1 MDVRVDGAREDL
13 QSRRV
18 HRLARRHV
26 ELGADRHDAP
36 VVDGDLRLAAADVEV
51 DVGHGTILPRVSR
64 VQERLDALYALGD
77 KIGYSAQEDEAHRLA
92 RGWLEE
98 AGLTLEVDDAGN
110 LVGRSGVD
118 DDVWTGSHL
127 DSVPGGGKFDG
138 MLGVVAGI
146 EAVERAARGSV
157 VVFRDEERGCA
168 GSRARVASGRLPRRY
183 VELHIEQGP
192 VLLERGDP
200 LAVVTAIAGIARGEL
215 ATHGRAG
222 HAGTVPMR
230 GRADALV
237 GAAELILR
245 IRDTAA
251 RIDGAVATV
260 GRIEVEP
267 GALNVI
273 PDHVRV
279 SVDARAPDAARFEE
293 LIAALGLEPSYRVEP
308 VATAASV
315 REALGTAM
323 AARGLPLVEL
333 ASGAGHDA
341 GILAAAGVESGMLF
355 VRSLNGGISHHADEL
370 TSDEDVSLAVD
381 VLADALAG
389 L

>member
-1 MDVRVDGAREDL
+1 M
-13 QSRRV
+13 
-18 HRLARRHV
+18 
-26 ELGADRHDAP
+26 
-36 VVDGDLRLAAADVEV
+36 
-51 DVGHGTILPRVSR
+51 SR

-77 KIGYSAQEDEAHRLA
+77 KIGYSAEEDEAHRLA
-92 RGWLEE
+92 RGWMED
-98 AGLTLEVDDAGN
+98 AGLTVEVDDAGN
-110 LVGRSGVD
+110 LVGRSGAD

-127 DSVPGGGKFDG
+127 DSVPGGGKYDG

-146 EAVERAARGSV
+146 EAVERARRGV
-157 VVFRDEERGCA
+157 TVVFRDEERGCA

-215 ATHGRAG
+215 VTHGRAG
-222 HAGTVPMR
+222 HAGTVPMH

-237 GAAELILR
+237 DAAELILR

-260 GRIEVEP
+260 GRIGVEP

-273 PDHVRV
+273 PDRVCV

-293 LIAALGLEPSYRVEP
+293 LIAAVGFEPSYRVEP
-308 VATAASV
+308 VAMASSV
-315 REALGTAM
+315 QEALRAAI

-355 VRSLNGGISHHADEL
+355 VRSRNGGISHHADEL
-370 TSDEDVSLAVD
+370 TSDEDVALAVD
-381 VLADALAG
+381 VLADALAF